1 MDLGSGWR
9 DWSTKVKLRKSENR
23 QRVCELTSGDDHNGV
38 SEGCTRRP
46 HPPRCHT
53 KPVSQD
59 PESAQSL
66 RSAGTEEG
74 AVRQESEDWASR
86 ACVSGRVVLRLR
98 RASEG
103 TRLASLVHTL
113 YSGRRR
119 SSAQARASSQWK
131 VPLCVPIRGGAM
143 RLLRGLLGGG
153 SGSEPSMR
161 CWAWRTDQTGNSVK
175 IPRRKPL
182 PIWFPPQESRPGRGS
197 VWYSF
202 TSACHPSP
210 QQPG

>member
-1 MDLGSGWR
+1 MYSPPTSTTMSHEASFSGSRVRTISAFCRHRRRGCRVGVRGLRLGF
-9 DWSTKVKLRKSENR
+9 
-23 QRVCELTSGDDHNGV
+23 QGV
-38 SEGCTRRP
+38 SCLREGGG
-46 HPPRCHT
+46 
-53 KPVSQD
+53 QA
-59 PESAQSL
+59 SA
-66 RSAGTEEG
+66 
-74 AVRQESEDWASR
+74 
-86 ACVSGRVVLRLR
+86 
-98 RASEG
+98 ASEG
-103 TRLASLVHTL
+103 IRLGSLVHTL

-161 CWAWRTDQTGNSVK
+161 CWAWRTDRSGNSVR

-182 PIWFPPQESRPGRGS
+182 PIWFPPQEGRPGRGS
-197 VWYSF
+197 AWYSF

-210 QQPG
+210 RQPGGKKPARYLVQAFLQLLKTLFGTSKRQRG